1 MLISINIF
9 AATARRA
16 QLSLYALIIFSLSG
30 LFKRAPS
37 SEVLS
42 IASSEGVACCFS
54 NKTVRVKGE
63 RSQQNA

>member
-16 QLSLYALIIFSLSG
+16 QLSLYALIFFSLSG

-42 IASSEGVACCFS
+42 IASSEGVPCRFS
-54 NKTVRVKGE
+54 YQAIRIKGE
-63 RSQQNA
+63 RSKEHA